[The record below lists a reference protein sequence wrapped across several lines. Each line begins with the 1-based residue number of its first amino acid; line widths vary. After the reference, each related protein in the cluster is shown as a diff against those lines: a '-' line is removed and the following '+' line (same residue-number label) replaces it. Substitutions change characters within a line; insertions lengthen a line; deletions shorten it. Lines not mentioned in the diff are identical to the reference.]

1 MDIAPSR
8 LGSKK
13 KVIIESKRWERHYEA
28 ARPYIVLIDGCV
40 LMGKKGPRTFGS
52 EEAAIKAAQ
61 RHIENTKEK

>member
-1 MDIAPSR
+1 VDIDRSR
-8 LGSKK
+8 LGLKK
-13 KVIIESKRWERHYEA
+13 EMRIEAKRWERHYEA